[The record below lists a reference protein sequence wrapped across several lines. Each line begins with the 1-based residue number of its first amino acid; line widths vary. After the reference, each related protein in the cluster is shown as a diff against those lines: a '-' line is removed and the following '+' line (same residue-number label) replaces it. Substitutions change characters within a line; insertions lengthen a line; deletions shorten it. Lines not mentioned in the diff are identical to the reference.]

1 MSTIAEFTIPAEA
14 FALGHTLEHASD
26 LDVEVERVVA
36 AAPETVI
43 PCVRLLGDEET
54 LERADDALAEDPTVE
69 AATPILELED
79 ERCYRI
85 RWNETVVDAVHL
97 LTREQATVLEAGLEG
112 DRWRFRVLFPDREAL
127 ARSYEFA
134 TDQGV
139 PIDLRKINRLE
150 ETRHGRFDLTDP
162 QYETLVAALEY
173 GYYDIPREIDMEA
186 LSDELE
192 ISHQALSERLRRAHL
207 TLVREAVGTDDAR

>member
-14 FALGHTLEHASD
+14 FALGHTLERVSG
-26 LDVEVERVVA
+26 LEVEVERVVA

-54 LERADDALAEDPTVE
+54 LERADDALAGDPTVE
-69 AATPILELED
+69 AATPLLELED

-85 RWNETVVDAVHL
+85 RWEQSVVDAVRL
-97 LTREQATVLEAGLEG
+97 LTREEATVLEAAVED
-112 DRWRFRVLFPDREAL
+112 DRWWFRVLFPDREAL

-134 TDQGV
+134 TDRGV
-139 PIDLRKINRLE
+139 PVDLRKINRLE
-150 ETRHGRFDLTDP
+150 GTRHGRFDLTDP
-162 QYETLVAALEY
+162 QYETLVAALEH

-207 TLVREAVGTDDAR
+207 TLVREAVGTDETR